1 MAGEWQIIKDLYK
14 GFGNNPRNAETFE
27 ALANINPLFSA
38 YRGAKTLSN
47 IDVAPMRQSIL
58 NEAYGI
64 SDPNVNRQAANQVK
78 DTLFGLL
85 DVAPTFPV
93 AKAGAKGL
101 LKVTENLPAG
111 MSIKDVGRKLTP
123 FEEAFNLAQQR
134 AALPVS
140 EGGLGLP
147 PTNTAMD
154 RAKATGV
161 NLDNPLYYGSQN
173 NILSFDPSKIG
184 SRFDYS
190 FGHHT
195 TTSPNEASVYADSLT
210 NAGENFNPKAKLSI
224 PVAEGANV
232 MKLYGRTENP
242 LRIKTDYP
250 AASMEADIQ
259 RSEIIDKLWNARQAN
274 NPYDAVIIDAKNNKN
289 FIALKPELLRS
300 PNAAF
305 DPFRRNEPDLLAGV
319 AAAPVG
325 LLAIE
330 EEKTKKKRSN
340 K

>member
-1 MAGEWQIIKDLYK
+1 MD
-14 GFGNNPRNAETFE
+14 
-27 ALANINPLFSA
+27 
-38 YRGAKTLSN
+38 
-47 IDVAPMRQSIL
+47 
-58 NEAYGI
+58 
-64 SDPNVNRQAANQVK
+64 
-78 DTLFGLL
+78 GLL
-85 DVAPTFPV
+85 GFFEQQFKKGEPYREAVRGLLRGDTSGWDKLNAPTLADPQEAVDIATGF
-93 AKAGAKGL
+93 AG
-101 LKVTENLPAG
+101 T
-111 MSIKDVGRKLTP
+111 IKPIGKTA
-123 FEEAFNLAQQR
+123 FETAQEIAQLN
-134 AALPVS
+134 ASLPVS
-140 EGGLGLP
+140 QGGLGLP
-147 PTNTAMD
+147 ANNTAMD
-154 RAKATGV
+154 RAKAMGFDS
-161 NLDNPLYYGSQN
+161 NNPLYYGSQN

-210 NAGENFNPKAKLSI
+210 NAAENFNPKAKLSI

-259 RSEIIDKLWNARQAN
+259 RSEIIEKLWNARQAN

-300 PNAAF
+300 SNAAF
-305 DPFRRNEPDLLAGV
+305 DPFRRNEADILAGV

-325 LLAIE
+325 LLEINKE
-330 EEKTKKKRSN
+330 KKKKKN

>member
-1 MAGEWQIIKDLYK
+1 MD
-14 GFGNNPRNAETFE
+14 
-27 ALANINPLFSA
+27 
-38 YRGAKTLSN
+38 
-47 IDVAPMRQSIL
+47 
-58 NEAYGI
+58 
-64 SDPNVNRQAANQVK
+64 
-78 DTLFGLL
+78 GLL
-85 DVAPTFPV
+85 GFFEQQFKKGEPYREAVRGLLRGDTSGFNKLNAPTVANPQEAVDIATGFAGTIKPV
-93 AKAGAKGL
+93 GKTA
-101 LKVTENLPAG
+101 
-111 MSIKDVGRKLTP
+111 
-123 FEEAFNLAQQR
+123 FETAQEVAQLN
-134 AALPVS
+134 ASLPVS
-140 EGGLGLP
+140 QGGLGLP
-147 PTNTAMD
+147 ANNTAMD
-154 RAKATGV
+154 RAKAMGFDS
-161 NLDNPLYYGSQN
+161 NNPLYYGSQN

-210 NAGENFNPKAKLSI
+210 NAAENFNPKAKLSI

-259 RSEIIDKLWNARQAN
+259 RSEIIEKLWNARQAN

-300 PNAAF
+300 SNAAF
-305 DPFRRNEPDLLAGV
+305 DPFRRNEADILAGV

-325 LLAIE
+325 LLAVD
-330 EEKTKKKRSN
+330 KDKKKKKN